1 MGKIKDD
8 FFSVRSLITLGA
20 FFTIYTLTW
29 RGLIETDAVIRIAD
43 MLLGY
48 WFGSKVAS
56 ALQKK
61 DGQDGPK
68 PN

>member
-1 MGKIKDD
+1 MRKILED

-20 FFTIYTLTW
+20 FYTIYWLVWHGQPVPEVVT
-29 RGLIETDAVIRIAD
+29 RIAD

-61 DGQDGPK
+61 DPNGAK